1 MGERTAPFRVTAS
14 LDADDGA
21 DDETGRHVDEE
32 TEGEGERETV
42 VESGNDF
49 AERDG
54 RDVRNSGERD
64 ARAPGGRD
72 VRNSGERD
80 ARAPGGRDVRAPGE
94 FDRNELIAA
103 IRDVFEEHAELDRDA
118 ATREVARKLGFAR
131 TGNRV
136 AEAIDLAL
144 IAAVKRGVIKNE
156 RGWLSLDC
164 RDIGDYP
171 RELLTEMLLAAMGRG
186 WTERDEAVIAAT
198 RHLGFRR
205 TGAAIKKAFKSI
217 INGAIRRGLLEY
229 DGSLIRKAQSSW

>member
-1 MGERTAPFRVTAS
+1 MGERTAPFRLTAS
-14 LDADDGA
+14 ADADDGA
-21 DDETGRHVDEE
+21 EEGTRRQGDGETRRQ
-32 TEGEGERETV
+32 GEAEKM
-42 VESGNDF
+42 VEPNNGLG
-49 AERDG
+49 AGTGG
-54 RDVRNSGERD
+54 RD
-64 ARAPGGRD
+64 AHATGGRD
-72 VRNSGERD
+72 VRGPKDIE
-80 ARAPGGRDVRAPGE
+80 E

-118 ATREVARKLGFAR
+118 ATREVARRLGFAR

-136 AEAIDLAL
+136 AEAIDSAL

-186 WTERDEAVIAAT
+186 WTERDEAIVAAT

-229 DGSLIRKAQSSW
+229 DGSLIRKAAST